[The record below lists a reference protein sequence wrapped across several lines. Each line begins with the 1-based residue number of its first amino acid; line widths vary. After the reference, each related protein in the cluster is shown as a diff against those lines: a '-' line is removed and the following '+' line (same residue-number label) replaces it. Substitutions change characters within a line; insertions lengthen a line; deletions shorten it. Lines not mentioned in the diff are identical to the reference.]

1 MLAIC
6 AALALQFPLSQLWS
20 PQTYELGPAVAAADA
35 AMARVPDGVTVE
47 TDLDL
52 LAPLAARADT
62 FWLGNSGNPATQY
75 VVFDSHSTDWQPP
88 PANVLALVDQR
99 NPGAAYRQ
107 IFADD
112 GVYVFRRI
120 AGPRS

>member
-1 MLAIC
+1 
-6 AALALQFPLSQLWS
+6 
-20 PQTYELGPAVAAADA
+20 
-35 AMARVPDGVTVE
+35 MARVPDGVTVE